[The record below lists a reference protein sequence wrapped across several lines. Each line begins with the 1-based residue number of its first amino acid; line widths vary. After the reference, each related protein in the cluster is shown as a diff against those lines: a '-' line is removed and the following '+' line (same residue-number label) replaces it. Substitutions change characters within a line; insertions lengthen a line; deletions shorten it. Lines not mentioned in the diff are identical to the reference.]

1 MLRKYSKVII
11 ALLTVTGCLTTTAI
25 HAESSQVW
33 PPEKPHAA
41 ISVLQRS
48 AVLGTTN
55 SPHPHFVVI
64 NEGSV
69 PLSLGR
75 LKLRYWFNCDC
86 QLETTVIAGWT
97 DWVGVLPSGSDIT
110 PKLRGYFDTTTR
122 GGQTN
127 AVVMGFQNDPP
138 VLQPGQ
144 SVEIHIHFAR
154 EDWSD
159 MNQDNDWSY
168 APYTNYGTSN
178 RVTGYIDDVLVWGQ
192 EP

>member
-1 MLRKYSKVII
+1 MFKKYFSRMI
-11 ALLTVTGCLTTTAI
+11 LLLILCGSFVTNVNAQSGWQTWSQGNNTV
-25 HAESSQVW
+25 
-33 PPEKPHAA
+33 A

-55 SPHPHFVVI
+55 SPHPQFVVV

-69 PLSLGR
+69 PLSLSS

-97 DWVGVLPSGSDIT
+97 DWVGVLPAGLNIT
-110 PKLRGYFDTTTR
+110 PKLRGYFERTTR
-122 GGQTN
+122 GNQTN
-127 AVVMGFQNDPP
+127 AVVIGFQNDPP

-144 SVEIHIHFAR
+144 SVEIHIRFSK
-154 EDWSD
+154 EDWSN
-159 MNQDNDWSY
+159 MSQNNDWSY
-168 APYTNYGTSN
+168 APYTNFGTWSK
-178 RVTGYIDDVLVWGQ
+178 VTGYIDDVLVWGQ